1 MLPAFGVFI
10 SSLVLIFILVSSAF
24 TWVFWKKQK
33 YLQDITEDIMNQY
46 TGPETIYEIDEEDGD
61 EFEVDLMGLPYNS
74 AGAIVIRS

>member
-10 SSLVLIFILVSSAF
+10 SLLVLIFILVSSVF

-46 TGPETIYEIDEEDGD
+46 TGPETIYEIDQADGD
-61 EFEVDLMGLPYNS
+61 EFEVDLMGIPYNS